1 MMCHDNILLAV
12 FLLIFLVYVS
22 NKKVEHFE
30 SLNELENE
38 LSKQCKGDKG
48 DKGPQGPEGL
58 QGLLGPKG
66 DTGIPGERGPQGTQG
81 SIGNDALIA
90 FINAV
95 RNNSISISDD
105 LRIKLF
111 GEQIDNA
118 NTLSTLSE
126 NLTNYITKKIIEKI
140 DYPVFSIIPFYG
152 TIENI
157 PSGWQY
163 CDGNDLNY
171 FNESGLIVASDF
183 KTPDLR
189 GRFVCGTD
197 GTSANNLAK
206 QINFNGNV
214 LKGTSYHKLNLEEMA
229 SHRHRFSMASSG
241 WNGFTP
247 IPDGGI
253 VGNDILTEAPKGGD
267 QPHNNMPPFLCLN
280 YIIKQPIQEI

>member
-1 MMCHDNILLAV
+1 MCHDNILLAV

-22 NKKVEHFE
+22 NKKVEYFE

-66 DTGIPGERGPQGTQG
+66 DTGIPGGRGPKGTQG
-81 SIGNDALIA
+81 TIGNDAFIA

-126 NLTNYITKKIIEKI
+126 NLTNYVTKKII
-140 DYPVFSIIPFYG
+140 
-152 TIENI
+152 
-157 PSGWQY
+157 
-163 CDGNDLNY
+163 
-171 FNESGLIVASDF
+171 
-183 KTPDLR
+183 
-189 GRFVCGTD
+189 
-197 GTSANNLAK
+197 
-206 QINFNGNV
+206 
-214 LKGTSYHKLNLEEMA
+214 
-229 SHRHRFSMASSG
+229 
-241 WNGFTP
+241 
-247 IPDGGI
+247 
-253 VGNDILTEAPKGGD
+253 
-267 QPHNNMPPFLCLN
+267 
-280 YIIKQPIQEI
+280 